1 MYFTT
6 TNFKMSSFRSRRLT
20 NLRLSTTGKNKN
32 KSVRHTD
39 ASLVSRWTGFGSTA
53 MDLKVGGL
61 LVPPTVKNSSCSHPR
76 YTTHNFIVHIGIA
89 ETIEAVLIL
98 ILTLGVIGANTLVIF
113 IINNRRYSPYIHQ
126 QPRYLLTSL
135 ALNDLTIGLLIT
147 PFGLLPALF
156 HCWPYG
162 EIFCQIQ
169 GCVAVLS
176 LTWIISLTVFGFLV
190 LPKGYYFNN
199 TGLMACEPF
208 YSKPSYRILS
218 TCALYFPTTMVLM
231 YCYGS
236 SFHMSRFRLND
247 PTMPLTAA
255 VHHPHLGHPPYM
267 LQQQALH
274 GHHMHHGGFG
284 AGNVG
289 SGGGFGGAGRGMT
302 HMGAGG
308 GHHGMPAGTT
318 TLPNAPVMNLSM
330 AMSMGLGMAGMSGM
344 SGMGA
349 TGAGY
354 SSAGGGVGASS
365 GISGGN
371 GPISCG
377 NKVTKKMVPIQEKHS
392 AGNTSRSMAAISL
405 GFIVMVTPW
414 TIQEIV
420 TACTGSKLPPFL
432 DFVVTWTALSNS
444 LWNPFV
450 YWFLNSDFRR
460 LSRRLMSNRCFPTED
475 TPEHKSP
482 CCHIN
487 SDFEITTL
495 PLPPEPPT
503 GRPPKGSSSGDAAG
517 DNNGSEGGNSSSV
530 GGGSGGV
537 SSGIRGGS
545 VLSMCARARNN
556 SFNRGASQQ
565 ARKNASS
572 VCSNASYGHHG
583 HSHHGGGGSG
593 LNFTA
598 VRPDIEGLSEKYWGE
613 ILERTVS
620 SGSLHALTKS
630 FPHAA
635 PHHYYAAHHQLPH
648 QQSLPA
654 PPPHTASTMTT
665 SFSKH
670 SELNLNLVQ
679 AEHERHAATL
689 HDARMGVNAYEL
701 SKFSNSEPK
710 LCEHIYHDASCA
722 KNKAAAAFA
731 NIGGVGI
738 MGCAGGAGGVGGGV
752 GKDDVKMLTGATAGT
767 LATSASATGRS
778 IPDI

>member
-1 MYFTT
+1 
-6 TNFKMSSFRSRRLT
+6 
-20 NLRLSTTGKNKN
+20 
-32 KSVRHTD
+32 
-39 ASLVSRWTGFGSTA
+39 
-53 MDLKVGGL
+53 MDLKTGGL

-76 YTTHNFIVHIGIA
+76 YTSHNFIAHIGIA

-98 ILTLGVIGANTLVIF
+98 ILTLGVIGANALVIF
-113 IINNRRYSPYIHQ
+113 VINNRRYSPYIHQ

-169 GCVAVLS
+169 ALLRGALSQQSAVILVCMAVDRYMCALHPRKYYQHSSKKGCVAVLS

-236 SFHMSRFRLND
+236 SFHLSRFRLND

-255 VHHPHLGHPPYM
+255 VHHPHLGHPPHMY
-267 LQQQALH
+267 QQALH
-274 GHHMHHGGFG
+274 AHHMQHGG
-284 AGNVG
+284 
-289 SGGGFGGAGRGMT
+289 M
-302 HMGAGG
+302 AGG
-308 GHHGMPAGTT
+308 GMSHHGLPPGTT
-318 TLPNAPVMNLSM
+318 TLPNTPVMNLSM
-330 AMSMGLGMAGMSGM
+330 AMSMGLGMGGMSGM
-344 SGMGA
+344 TGMGGMA
-349 TGAGY
+349 GAGGMHY
-354 SSAGGGVGASS
+354 GGGGVGGGGGGATASLM
-365 GISGGN
+365 SGGN
-371 GPISCG
+371 GGGATGGAGAGAGAGGGGPT
-377 NKVTKKMVPIQEKHS
+377 NNVTKKIVPIQEKHS

-405 GFIVMVTPW
+405 GFIVMITPW

-432 DFVVTWTALSNS
+432 DFVVTWIALSNS
-444 LWNPFV
+444 LWNPFM
-450 YWFLNSDFRR
+450 YWLLNSDFRR
-460 LSRRLMSNRCFPTED
+460 LSKRLMPNRCFPTED

-503 GRPPKGSSSGDAAG
+503 GRPPKGGDAAG
-517 DNNGSEGGNSSSV
+517 DNNGSEGGNSSSG
-530 GGGSGGV
+530 GGGSSSRGGGG
-537 SSGIRGGS
+537 SGIRGGS
-545 VLSMCARARNN
+545 VLGICARARTN
-556 SFNRGASQQ
+556 SLSRSASQQ
-565 ARKNASS
+565 ARKNANSGAGG
-572 VCSNASYGHHG
+572 CSNSSHGHHG
-583 HSHHGGGGSG
+583 HSHHGGGGGGMS
-593 LNFTA
+593 FTS

-635 PHHYYAAHHQLPH
+635 PHHYYAAHHQPAH
-648 QQSLPA
+648 QQTFP
-654 PPPHTASTMTT
+654 PPPHTATMTT

-670 SELNLNLVQ
+670 SELNLNLAL
-679 AEHERHAATL
+679 AEQERHAAAL
-689 HDARMGVNAYEL
+689 HDASGGGGGGGGTGALNAYEL
-701 SKFSNSEPK
+701 SKFSSSEPK
-710 LCEHIYHDASCA
+710 LCEHIYHDANCA
-722 KNKAAAAFA
+722 KNKSAL
-731 NIGGVGI
+731 GG
-738 MGCAGGAGGVGGGV
+738 GGGV
-752 GKDDVKMLTGATAGT
+752 TSVSGADDVKMSAGS
-767 LATSASATGRS
+767 AAVASATGRS